1 MRGRLEAGPGPV
13 NSRTKDNSISPTATH
28 SQRNICFIM
37 ETAEI
42 HRSDGRMTVRQTC
55 DFSFERAA
63 HYVLRSSV
71 FDGDEIVSRRHGRV
85 SDLEALRTLPTVQFD
100 FGRPVDVHG

>member
-1 MRGRLEAGPGPV
+1 
-13 NSRTKDNSISPTATH
+13 
-28 SQRNICFIM
+28 
-37 ETAEI
+37 
-42 HRSDGRMTVRQTC
+42 MTVRRTC

>member
-1 MRGRLEAGPGPV
+1 
-13 NSRTKDNSISPTATH
+13 
-28 SQRNICFIM
+28 M

-42 HRSDGRMTVRQTC
+42 HRSDGRVTVRPTC

-63 HYVLRSSV
+63 HDVLRSSV

-85 SDLEALRTLPTVQFD
+85 GDLEALRTLPAVQFD